1 MDFLWLNGFLNRHPE
16 LSKRIAQNLTACRAS
31 ISEFSIKKWFSEVE
45 IELKQKSLLNIE
57 SNRVFNG
64 DESAFMLAPKSDKV
78 FVKKAGDLAPPLV
91 VFSYKRVPNNIRE
104 NMPHDWAAGKSD
116 NGWMNGENFFEY
128 IANIFYPWLIDN
140 KIKFPVVLYIDGHSS
155 HLTMTVSEFCR
166 EKQIVLV
173 ALHPNATHILQPLDV
188 SFFHPLKLAWRT
200 VVTDW
205 RMKNNG
211 QKITKEAFASLLKTA
226 VDTLDTRTILGNGFK
241 TTGLFP
247 FSANAINYTKLR
259 NKSTEATNIDEIE
272 APKDDNR
279 RLLSLFES
287 LMDPNT
293 LKKFTEAQWP
303 NEGTCVAKRG
313 RKLAKN
319 RDIANLCFF

>member
-155 HLTMTVSEFCR
+155 HLTMTV
-166 EKQIVLV
+166 
-173 ALHPNATHILQPLDV
+173 T
-188 SFFHPLKLAWRT
+188 WRT

-293 LKKFTEAQWP
+293 LKKFTEVGIDGAWNGDLEDSSLFSMWKSMQSS
-303 NEGTCVAKRG
+303 VAK
-313 RKLAKN
+313 
-319 RDIANLCFF
+319 

>member
-155 HLTMTVSEFCR
+155 HLTMTV
-166 EKQIVLV
+166 
-173 ALHPNATHILQPLDV
+173 T
-188 SFFHPLKLAWRT
+188 
-200 VVTDW
+200 
-205 RMKNNG
+205 
-211 QKITKEAFASLLKTA
+211 
-226 VDTLDTRTILGNGFK
+226 
-241 TTGLFP
+241 
-247 FSANAINYTKLR
+247 NAINYTKLR

-293 LKKFTEAQWP
+293 LKKFTEVGIDGAWNGDLEDSSLFSMWKSMQSS
-303 NEGTCVAKRG
+303 VAK
-313 RKLAKN
+313 
-319 RDIANLCFF
+319 